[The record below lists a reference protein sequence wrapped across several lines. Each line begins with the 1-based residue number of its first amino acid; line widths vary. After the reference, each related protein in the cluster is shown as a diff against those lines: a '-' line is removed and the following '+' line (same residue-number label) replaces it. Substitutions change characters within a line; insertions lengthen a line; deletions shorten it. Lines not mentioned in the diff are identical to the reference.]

1 MNRNYYVVLTGSKS
15 NAGDFLIKHRGI
27 SLLRRLRPDRTIVDY
42 NAWEPFDGPKLDVV
56 NGAAALIMLG
66 GPALQADMY
75 PTIYPLV
82 EDLSRIRAPVLT
94 MGIGWTCASGDWAA
108 VRELRLTPQTHRL
121 LRKTAEAGREI
132 SVRDYHTL
140 EVLRSNGFSHACMTG
155 CPALYD
161 PDAIGRVAK
170 PPARVD
176 RVGISLGVSFLWSL
190 GMRRQ
195 MEELVLR
202 SRELFASARI
212 EVLFHHPVEPWFLQ
226 THNAPALYYRGHLD
240 FRNWLERRQIAWRDL
255 SGSADKLI
263 DYYRECDLHLGY
275 RVHAHIFMSS
285 IGKPSLLLAEDGR
298 GVALKEVIGGLV
310 FTAAGRRPESVLAR
324 IGRRLVGSRGIAAE
338 PGVVE
343 LALHAVDH
351 ELANGFP
358 RIPGVLANIESH
370 FRVMRHF
377 VSGLP

>member
-1 MNRNYYVVLTGSKS
+1 MNRDYYVVLTGSKS

-27 SLLRRLRPDRTIVDY
+27 GLLRRLRRDRKVVDY
-42 NAWEPFDGPKLDVV
+42 NAWEPLDEPKLDVV
-56 NGAAALIMLG
+56 NGAAALILLG

-75 PTIYPLV
+75 PAIYPLV
-82 EDLSRIRAPVLT
+82 EDLSRIRVPLLT
-94 MGIGWTCASGDWAA
+94 MGIGWRSASGDWEAA
-108 VRELRLTPQTHRL
+108 QRLRLTPQTQSL
-121 LRKTAEAGREI
+121 LRRTAEGRREI

-140 EVLRSNGFSHACMTG
+140 EVLRSNGFRHARMTG

-161 PDAIGRVAK
+161 PDTIGRTPG
-170 PPARVD
+170 PPERIA
-176 RVGISLGVSFLWSL
+176 RVGISLGVSFLWSA

-202 SRELFASARI
+202 SCELFKDAQV

-240 FRNWLERRQIAWRDL
+240 FKAWLEGRHVAWRDL
-255 SGSADKLI
+255 SGSAEKLI
-263 DYYRECDLHLGY
+263 EYYRSCDLHIGY

-310 FTAAGRRPESVLAR
+310 FT
-324 IGRRLVGSRGIAAE
+324 
-338 PGVVE
+338 
-343 LALHAVDH
+343 
-351 ELANGFP
+351 
-358 RIPGVLANIESH
+358 
-370 FRVMRHF
+370 
-377 VSGLP
+377 